1 MYYVGILEGAKNNW
15 GVRIP
20 DLVGCHGAG
29 STADAAL
36 ADATSA
42 AREWAEHQTGRGVSL
57 PKPRAMTD
65 IIADKA
71 AEFDTAAG
79 ESLVMIPVV
88 VERGRSVKANISL
101 DAGTLAAID
110 EAAKRRGLTRSA
122 FFTSAALEKIEAG
135 G

>member
-20 DLVGCHGAG
+20 DLIGCHGAG
-29 STADAAL
+29 FSAEEAAADAI
-36 ADATSA
+36 SA
-42 AREWAEHQTGRGVSL
+42 AREWAEYQTAQGVTLPTPRGM
-57 PKPRAMTD
+57 AE
-65 IIADKA
+65 IIADTE
-71 AEFDTAAG
+71 AEFDATAG
-79 ESLVMIPVV
+79 ESLIMIP
-88 VERGRSVKANISL
+88 ELGRSVKANISL

-110 EAAKRRGLTRSA
+110 DAAKRRGLTRSA

>member
-29 STADAAL
+29 SSAEEAAADAI
-36 ADATSA
+36 SA
-42 AREWAEHQTGRGVSL
+42 AREWAEYQTARGVTL
-57 PKPRAMTD
+57 PTPRGMAE
-65 IIADKA
+65 IIADNG
-71 AEFDTAAG
+71 AEFDAAAG
-79 ESLVMIPVV
+79 ESLMMIPVV

-110 EAAKRRGLTRSA
+110 DAAKRRGLTRSA